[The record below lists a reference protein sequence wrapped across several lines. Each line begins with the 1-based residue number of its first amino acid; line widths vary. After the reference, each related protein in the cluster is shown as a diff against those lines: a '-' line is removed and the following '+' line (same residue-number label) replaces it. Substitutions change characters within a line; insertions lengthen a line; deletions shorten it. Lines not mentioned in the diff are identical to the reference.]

1 MNLITRFYVRK
12 PVRTLLLYLLMA
24 LAITVSC
31 VAAAAWS
38 ASYGLLREVETG
50 YTTLAIS
57 LPLDLDFFLEKWRI
71 GGLKQE
77 NGDFYWRDGT
87 VTYGKETI
95 AKTALESPD
104 ALKAEHSGLLSAALL
119 NAKGLSSGT
128 ADPSY
133 YDRYYDF
140 STYNFSTLAVRCL
153 SIVDDTQEGEIIDI
167 SDETTKGIRIIHG
180 EKRYTAWFEVLADI
194 SAMDCYALTGQKLA
208 LTRDRLYS
216 FSPVPCEPDGSWPF
230 EEGKQYLVR
239 AFFRG
244 YTMELQRETGEDGVI
259 RQVRKPFPPEYRA
272 EARDYMA
279 LDFCEGMYLH
289 DVFATKLENPN
300 LNLAEY
306 PVPGMVET
314 YYYAPPE
321 GSLPFYAEYTGD
333 WRDYLETEEGR
344 VWKEQII
351 PWTEM
356 NQNSAA
362 VVLTDN
368 LDSSY
373 NFNTGIAD
381 ILEGRRFTNQEY
393 ESGSSVCL
401 VSAAFAEYNN
411 LSVGDSL
418 ELDYYDTGVVQND
431 MRISLGNGCATSDY
445 YYARRTLQPE
455 NRIDVQKTY
464 EIVGIYTAPEF
475 EPGQYNFTA
484 DTIFVPKNSV
494 PNAEAYEEPDVAYLN
509 ALILKNGSEEAFEAY
524 LASKGMGGNYV
535 YENMQYHRTIPA
547 LKAVADN
554 ALRLLAVGLAAFAA
568 AAAVV
573 FSLTTRWLTPSV
585 LAARRLGIAKQT
597 LRRQQI
603 GTNAVFFALA
613 AAAGAA
619 AGGLLYQTLTGLI
632 LKTDV
637 EFHLLPLILSAAAEL
652 MVLLAVSCVITLKT
666 TNRSLMQTRK

>member
-24 LAITVSC
+24 LTITVSC

-50 YTTLAIS
+50 YTTLAIPM
-57 LPLDLDFFLEKWRI
+57 PLDFLAELRKWEQ
-71 GGLKQE
+71 GGLDQE
-77 NGDFYWRDGT
+77 NGDIIWSDGT
-87 VTYGKETI
+87 VTYSRATI
-95 AKTALESPD
+95 SKSAAESPD
-104 ALKAEHSGLLSAALL
+104 VLKVENSGLLSAALL

-140 STYNFSTLAVRCL
+140 STYSFCTLAVRCL
-153 SIVDDTQEGEIIDI
+153 SIVDDTREGEVIDV
-167 SDETTKGIRIIHG
+167 SDAQRYILEGKAG
-180 EKRYTAWFEVLADI
+180 YTAVFEVLADI
-194 SAMDCYALTGQKLA
+194 SALDCYDLLGQELM
-208 LTRDRLYS
+208 LSRSRINCL
-216 FSPVPCEPDGSWPF
+216 SPIPFNPDGSWPF
-230 EEGKQYLVR
+230 EAGKQYLVR
-239 AFFRG
+239 AFFNG
-244 YTMELQRETGEDGVI
+244 HEMELQWETGDDGVV
-259 RQVRKPFPPEYRA
+259 RQVRKPLPPESRHPW
-272 EARDYMA
+272 DFLA
-279 LDFCEGMYLH
+279 LEFDAGS
-289 DVFATKLENPN
+289 DAWGRKLEAPN
-300 LNLAEY
+300 LDLEKH
-306 PVPGMVET
+306 PVPGMADT

-333 WRDYLETEEGR
+333 WQDYLETEEGR

-368 LDSSY
+368 LNTIY

-393 ESGSSVCL
+393 ETGSSVCL

-554 ALRLLAVGLAAFAA
+554 ALCLLAVGLAVFAV

-619 AGGLLYQTLTGLI
+619 AGGLLYQTLTGFV
-632 LKTDV
+632 LKTEV
-637 EFHLLPLILSAAAEL
+637 EFHLLPLLLSAAAEL

>member
-12 PVRTLLLYLLMA
+12 PVRTLLLYLLMV

-50 YTTLAIS
+50 YTTLAIPM
-57 LPLDLDFFLEKWRI
+57 PLDFLAELRKWEQ
-71 GGLKQE
+71 GGLDQE
-77 NGDFYWRDGT
+77 NGDIIWSDGT
-87 VTYGKETI
+87 VTYSRATI
-95 AKTALESPD
+95 SKSAAESPD
-104 ALKAEHSGLLSAALL
+104 VLKVENSGLLSAALL

-140 STYNFSTLAVRCL
+140 STYSFCTLAVRCL
-153 SIVDDTQEGEIIDI
+153 SIVDDTREGEVIDV
-167 SDETTKGIRIIHG
+167 SDAQRYILEGKAG
-180 EKRYTAWFEVLADI
+180 YTAVFEVLADI
-194 SAMDCYALTGQKLA
+194 SALDCYDLLGQELM
-208 LTRDRLYS
+208 LSRSRINCL
-216 FSPVPCEPDGSWPF
+216 SPIPFNSDGSWPF
-230 EEGKQYLVR
+230 EAGKQYLVR
-239 AFFRG
+239 AFFNG
-244 YTMELQRETGEDGVI
+244 HEMELQRETGEDGVI

-314 YYYAPPE
+314 YYYSPPE

-401 VSAAFAEYNN
+401 VSAAFADYNN

-431 MRISLGNGCATSDY
+431 IRISLGNGCATSDY

-475 EPGQYNFTA
+475 EPGQYNFNA

-554 ALRLLAVGLAAFAA
+554 ALRLLAVGLASFAA

-585 LAARRLGIAKQT
+585 LAARRLGIAKRT

-613 AAAGAA
+613 AVAGAA